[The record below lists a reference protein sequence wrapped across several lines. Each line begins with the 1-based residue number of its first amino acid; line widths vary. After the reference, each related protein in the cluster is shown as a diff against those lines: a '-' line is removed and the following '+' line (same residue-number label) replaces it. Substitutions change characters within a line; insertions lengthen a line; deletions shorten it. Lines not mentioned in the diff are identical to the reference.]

1 MPRRDGTGPMG
12 RGTMSGRGFG
22 PCAGTNAVKYGASL
36 GLGLLLRCRRGFG
49 RGFGG
54 NYFGGNSN
62 IDQASSKT
70 QKEFLQ
76 EQKDALQSRLEVIKK
91 QLENL

>member
-12 RGTMSGRGFG
+12 RGTMSGRGLG
-22 PCAGTNAVKYGASL
+22 PCSGTNAVKYGTGL

-49 RGFGG
+49 RAFGG
-54 NYFGGNSN
+54 NYNV
-62 IDQASSKT
+62 DQASSKT
-70 QKEFLQ
+70 QKELLQ
-76 EQKDALQSRLEVIKK
+76 EQRDALQSRLEFINK